1 LEVDRFAGIVG
12 LSPLKVG
19 GSHLDGFLSQILNT
33 KTINPVF
40 SFYFTKDEQTGSK
53 ITFGGYDL

>member
-1 LEVDRFAGIVG
+1 MEVDRFAGIVG

-40 SFYFTKDEQTGSK
+40 SFYFSPKSDN
-53 ITFGGYDL
+53 